1 MSTAEAVSDNPFR
14 LPDFRLYWTCRI
26 AAVFATQTQSTTLA
40 WQVYGVVRQH
50 SLAHGDAL
58 PAAMKAAAFSVGM
71 IGLVQFLP
79 IVLMSLPAGEIAD
92 RHDRRFILMAC
103 LAADAVCAALFV
115 TLSLTHHTALPLLLV
130 VAALYAT
137 ARAFIAPAS
146 SSLLPM
152 LVPRQTLPRAIAI
165 NSMAFQVG
173 TIAGPALAGPLI
185 AVSPTFAYGVAAV
198 LFVIGALVLLPMKPR
213 KPEAAPTGLSRWE
226 AIREGLS
233 YVWRTKIVFGAI
245 SLDLV
250 AVLLGGATLLMP
262 AFATDVLHV
271 GAHGYGLLRS
281 ATGVG
286 AFGMALYL
294 SRFSIHRHAG
304 LWMFTAVAV
313 FGVATI
319 VFGVSKLFWL
329 TMLALVVIGA
339 SDMISVNVRQT
350 LIQLTTPDAM
360 RGRVSAVSMIFISAS
375 NELGE
380 FETGVVARFL
390 GVVGAAVFGGVGS
403 VAVTGLW
410 AWWFPSLRKA
420 DRLT

>member
-1 MSTAEAVSDNPFR
+1 VSTAEAVSTNPFR
-14 LPDFRLYWTCRI
+14 VPDFRLYWGCRI

-40 WQVYGVVRQH
+40 WQVYRVVRDRT
-50 SLAHGDAL
+50 LAHGDSL
-58 PAAMKAAAFSVGM
+58 GAAMKAAAFSVGM

-92 RHDRRFILMAC
+92 RHDRRLILMAC
-103 LAADAVCAALFV
+103 LSVDAVCAALFV
-115 TLSLTHHTALPLLLV
+115 ALSLSHQTSLPLLLA
-130 VAALYAT
+130 VAALYAA

-146 SSLLPM
+146 SSLLPN
-152 LVPRQTLPRAIAI
+152 LVPRTTLPRAIAI

-173 TIAGPALAGPLI
+173 TIAGPAMAGPLI
-185 AVSPTFAYGVAAV
+185 AISPTFAYCVATA
-198 LFVIGALVLLPMKPR
+198 LFVIGALALLPMKPH
-213 KPEAAPTGLSRWE
+213 KPLTPPSGLSRWA

-233 YVWRTKIVFGAI
+233 YVWRTRIVFGAI

-271 GAHGYGLLRS
+271 GAHGYGVLRS

-286 AFGMALYL
+286 AFGMAFYL
-294 SRFSIHRHAG
+294 SRFSIRRHAG
-304 LWMFTAVAV
+304 LWMFAAVAV
-313 FGVATI
+313 FGIATI
-319 VFGVSKLFWL
+319 VFGVSTLFWL
-329 TMLALVVIGA
+329 TVLALIVIGA
-339 SDMISVNVRQT
+339 ADMISVNVRQT

-390 GVVGAAVFGGVGS
+390 GVVGAAIFGGVGS

-410 AWWFPSLRKA
+410 AWWFPGLRKA

>member
-1 MSTAEAVSDNPFR
+1 MSTAEAVSTNPFR
-14 LPDFRLYWTCRI
+14 LPDFRLYWACRI
-26 AAVFATQTQSTTLA
+26 AAIFATQTQSTTLA
-40 WQVYGVVRQH
+40 WQVYRIVREH
-50 SLAHGDAL
+50 SLAHGDTPGGAI
-58 PAAMKAAAFSVGM
+58 KAAALGVGM

-92 RHDRRFILMAC
+92 RHDRRLILMAC
-103 LAADAVCAALFV
+103 LSVDAVCAALFLA
-115 TLSLTHHTALPLLLV
+115 LSLSGHTALPLVL
-130 VAALYAT
+130 AITALYAA

-152 LVPRQTLPRAIAI
+152 LVPRETLPRAIAI

-185 AVSPTFAYGVAAV
+185 AISPTFAYAVATV
-198 LFVIGALVLLPMKPR
+198 LFCVGALVLLPMKPH
-213 KPEAAPTGLSRWE
+213 KPTAPPNGLSRWA

-262 AFATDVLHV
+262 AFAIDVLHV

-294 SRFSIHRHAG
+294 SRFSIHRRAG
-304 LWMFTAVAV
+304 MWMFIAVAV
-313 FGVATI
+313 FGIATI

-329 TMLALVVIGA
+329 TLIALVVIGA
-339 SDMISVNVRQT
+339 ADMISVNVRQT

-390 GVVGAAVFGGVGS
+390 GVVGAAIFGGVGS

-410 AWWFPSLRKA
+410 AWWFPAIRKA

>member
-1 MSTAEAVSDNPFR
+1 MSSPAVVSDNPFR
-14 LPDFRLYWTCRI
+14 IPDFRLFWACRVS
-26 AAVFATQTQSTTLA
+26 AVFATQVQSTTLA
-40 WQVYGVVRQH
+40 WQVYNVVRKH
-50 SLAHGDAL
+50 SLASGDQL

-71 IGLVQFLP
+71 IGLVQFAPML
-79 IVLMSLPAGEIAD
+79 LMSLPAGEFAD
-92 RHDRRFILMAC
+92 RHDRRLILMSC
-103 LAADAVCAALFV
+103 LVVDAVTAALF
-115 TLSLTHHTALPLLLV
+115 TALSLSGHAALPLLLA

-152 LVPRQTLPRAIAI
+152 LVPREILPRAIAI
-165 NSMAFQVG
+165 NSMALQVG

-185 AVSPTFAYGVAAV
+185 ALSPTFAFAAAGG
-198 LFVIGALVLLPMKPR
+198 LFLIGALVLLPMKPR
-213 KPEAAPTGLSRWE
+213 KPENAPTGLSRWE

-245 SLDLV
+245 SLDLF
-250 AVLLGGATLLMP
+250 AVLLGGATLLLP
-262 AFATDVLHV
+262 AFAADVLHV
-271 GAHGYGLLRS
+271 GAHGYGLLRASS
-281 ATGVG
+281 ALG
-286 AFGMALYL
+286 AFGMAFYL

-304 LWMFTAVAV
+304 MWMFSGVAV
-313 FGVATI
+313 FGLATI
-319 VFGVSKLFWL
+319 VFGLSIWFWL
-329 TMLALVVIGA
+329 TILALIVIGA
-339 SDMISVNVRQT
+339 ADMISVNVRQT

-360 RGRVSAVSMIFISAS
+360 RGRVSAVSMLFISAS

-410 AWWFPSLRKA
+410 AWWFPDLRKA
-420 DRLT
+420 DKLT